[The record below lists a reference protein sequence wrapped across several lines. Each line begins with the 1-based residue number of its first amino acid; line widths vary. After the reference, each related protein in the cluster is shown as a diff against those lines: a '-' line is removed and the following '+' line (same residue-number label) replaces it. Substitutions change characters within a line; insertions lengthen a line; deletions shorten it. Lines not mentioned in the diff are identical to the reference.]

1 MKFVHLM
8 MAVALVALMVA
19 CGGAPQADAAVPESA
34 QGAEP
39 TPVFHD
45 DFETGQAESWAEG
58 EEAQA
63 EGETSEEAPS
73 E

>member
-8 MAVALVALMVA
+8 MAVALMAFLAA
-19 CGGAPQADAAVPESA
+19 CGGAPQEDATAPEKA
-34 QGAEP
+34 EVAEP